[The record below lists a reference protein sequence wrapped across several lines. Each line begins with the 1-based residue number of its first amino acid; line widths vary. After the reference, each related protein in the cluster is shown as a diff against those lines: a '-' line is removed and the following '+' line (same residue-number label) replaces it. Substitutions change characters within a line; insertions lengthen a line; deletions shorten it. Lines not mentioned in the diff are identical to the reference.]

1 MLLLRYWNS
10 YFAPSLGYVARHM
23 DRKCKVIS
31 ILDNVIPHERHF
43 YDKMLT
49 RYFLR
54 GQSGYVVLCDAV
66 RDDLLN
72 FMPEA
77 RYLDT
82 PHPLYSH
89 FGEKRDRIASET
101 ELKIPHGKKNL
112 LFFGLIRE
120 YKGLDILI
128 EAFSGLDKSYNLII
142 AGEPYGSFEKYRK
155 LIDESPNREN
165 IFVNTEYIPDNRV
178 SLYFSVAD
186 LCVLPYRSAT
196 QSGIGA
202 ISTYYGVP
210 MVTTNVGGLKE
221 MFGTNGTGIVVD
233 RIDSSAIREAVET
246 FFDTDNRD
254 KFRENINKEKERLSW
269 SNFCSRLTDFAE
281 SL

>member
-1 MLLLRYWNS
+1 M
-10 YFAPSLGYVARHM
+10 
-23 DRKCKVIS
+23 
-31 ILDNVIPHERHF
+31 
-43 YDKMLT
+43 
-49 RYFLR
+49 
-54 GQSGYVVLCDAV
+54 
-66 RDDLLN
+66 
-72 FMPEA
+72 
-77 RYLDT
+77 
-82 PHPLYSH
+82 
-89 FGEKRDRIASET
+89 
-101 ELKIPHGKKNL
+101 
-112 LFFGLIRE
+112 
-120 YKGLDILI
+120 
-128 EAFSGLDKSYNLII
+128 
-142 AGEPYGSFEKYRK
+142 
-155 LIDESPNREN
+155 
-165 IFVNTEYIPDNRV
+165 NTEYIPDNRV

-186 LCVLPYRSAT
+186 SCVLPYRSAT